1 MKRLCIFDFD
11 GTLFDSVG
19 DVVIAFNKTLELY
32 GLPPMTREEY
42 IGCLGGNIDDIVSL
56 VLKDKD
62 TPETRE
68 DFKKDYLD
76 FYDSSNKELS
86 VPFEDSLD
94 TLRKLQEKGVMLAI
108 NSNRL
113 TYSINDFVGKFFS
126 DVDFS
131 LIKGHDLD
139 FPSKPHPYGVNEIIR
154 NAGVELDE
162 AIYIGD
168 SITDIETAEN
178 AGVDCIIVKWGYGT
192 EEDWENDYILE
203 AINDFSQIFDY
214 F

>member
-1 MKRLCIFDFD
+1 
-11 GTLFDSVG
+11 
-19 DVVIAFNKTLELY
+19 
-32 GLPPMTREEY
+32 MTREEY

-203 AINDFSQIFDY
+203 AIDDFSQIFDY